1 MEVVNIKQSI
11 KIGVKP
17 SHLWKQGNFWIF
29 FNDKIYDSNKN
40 NDRCNYMNLQNGL
53 EENTAMTAF

>member
-1 MEVVNIKQSI
+1 MS
-11 KIGVKP
+11 KP

-40 NDRCNYMNLQNGL
+40 NDRYNYMKLQNGL